1 MQCFRNAKLFCNNCG
16 MYLIHT
22 KQTDKMRRENTKPAN
37 ISVDYYYLYS
47 FCDFDSSVDTKTLK
61 LDFLCE
67 TDRAVS
73 STMNDPIKNKTEKSF
88 SNLAA
93 SQLCLFVCFHAAR
106 RARVADSIL

>member
-1 MQCFRNAKLFCNNCG
+1 

-73 STMNDPIKNKTEKSF
+73 STMNDPIKKNSIFFAQFHQMGENRVKLLYIWKLQLHLLCNK
-88 SNLAA
+88 
-93 SQLCLFVCFHAAR
+93 
-106 RARVADSIL
+106 